1 MDGSGKYPQYSAID
15 MASLYKSELQK
26 HKSTSSVNFDYFN
39 NNFLQSI
46 RAITNLTLFN
56 MLQDMRHLMVLDVR
70 SKEDFD
76 RKHVRNAF
84 WIDLSNEDEIA
95 FMSEFLKIVTQS
107 VKNLVDKEDEFRRL
121 LIVKNESAD

>member
-1 MDGSGKYPQYSAID
+1 MDDKCKYPQYSAID

>member
-1 MDGSGKYPQYSAID
+1 M
-15 MASLYKSELQK
+15 
-26 HKSTSSVNFDYFN
+26 
-39 NNFLQSI
+39 
-46 RAITNLTLFN
+46 TLFN

-121 LIVKNESAD
+121 LIVKDESAD